1 MSSPLYPSLEDMKVD
16 QMIKAQQRPPIEPLH
31 HYANTGSSAAPPS
44 APYPTLGS
52 STTSAIGSPIY
63 PELNEWMGMDLTS
76 QEVAAIKKYAVVAPN
91 NTAVAISTPTTVVG
105 TTQMLAPVSGTSVG
119 LLRANVTHGVRE
131 VVVCKDESSKIGLRV
146 KDINKGIF
154 VVFVQNGTPA
164 AMVGLRFGD
173 QILQINGENVAG
185 FSTDK
190 VHDIIKKCGVNG
202 IHLVV
207 RDRPFERVITLH
219 KDSAG
224 HCGFTFKNGR
234 INAIVKD
241 SSAARNG
248 LLTEHNFLE
257 INGQNVV
264 GVDDKEIR
272 SLMESSGSVITL
284 TIMPSIIFDHMMKQ
298 MSTSLVKK
306 LMDHSIPNV

>member
-1 MSSPLYPSLEDMKVD
+1 MPMVSM
-16 QMIKAQQRPPIEPLH
+16 
-31 HYANTGSSAAPPS
+31 PS
-44 APYPTLGS
+44 APYPTLYPS
-52 STTSAIGSPIY
+52 SQPMPSDAKLGPIY
-63 PELNEWMGMDLTS
+63 PELNDWMGLSLTS
-76 QEVAAIKKYAVVAPN
+76 QEVAVIQNQSNAVSIPQS
-91 NTAVAISTPTTVVG
+91 NTVSLANASMV
-105 TTQMLAPVSGTSVG
+105 APVSGTSVG
-119 LLRANVTHGVRE
+119 LLRANVTHGIRE
-131 VVVCKDESSKIGLRV
+131 VHVCKDKDSKVGLRV

-154 VVFVQNGTPA
+154 VVFVQSGSPA

-173 QILQINGENVAG
+173 QILQLNGENVAG

-190 VHDIIKKCGVNG
+190 IHDIIKKSAVNG

-219 KDSAG
+219 KDSVG
-224 HCGFTFKNGR
+224 HVGFTFKNGK

-264 GVDDKEIR
+264 GVDDKSVR
-272 SLMESSGSVITL
+272 SLMESGGNVITL
-284 TIMPSIIFDHMMKQ
+284 TIMPSFIFDHMMKQ
-298 MSTSLVKK
+298 MATSLVKR
-306 LMDHSIPNV
+306 LMDHSVPDV

>member
-1 MSSPLYPSLEDMKVD
+1 M
-16 QMIKAQQRPPIEPLH
+16 
-31 HYANTGSSAAPPS
+31 
-44 APYPTLGS
+44 
-52 STTSAIGSPIY
+52 
-63 PELNEWMGMDLTS
+63 
-76 QEVAAIKKYAVVAPN
+76 
-91 NTAVAISTPTTVVG
+91 
-105 TTQMLAPVSGTSVG
+105 
-119 LLRANVTHGVRE
+119 
-131 VVVCKDESSKIGLRV
+131 
-146 KDINKGIF
+146 
-154 VVFVQNGTPA
+154 FVQNSSPA

-190 VHDIIKKCGVNG
+190 VHDIIKKASIND
-202 IHLVV
+202 IRLVV

-224 HCGFTFKNGR
+224 HVGFTFKNGK

-264 GVDDKEIR
+264 GMDDKSVR
-272 SLMESSGSVITL
+272 KLMESSDNVLTL
-284 TIMPSIIFDHMMKQ
+284 TIMPSFIFEHMMKQ
-298 MSTSLVKK
+298 
-306 LMDHSIPNV
+306 